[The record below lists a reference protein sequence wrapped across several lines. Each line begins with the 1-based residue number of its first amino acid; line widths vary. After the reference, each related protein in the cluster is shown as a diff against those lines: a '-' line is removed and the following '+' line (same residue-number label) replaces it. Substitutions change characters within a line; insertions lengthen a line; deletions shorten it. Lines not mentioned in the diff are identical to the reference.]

1 MKDELQACSFDN
13 NTGKLS
19 TFIKFSCSFSSWVE
33 TVWMDWG
40 GQLVAGLLGVEA
52 GQDAVIRRTLWNF
65 ADKIVAPYNFTVT
78 NFTDKV
84 SDWRNSLS
92 HAFVDEGLVVPISEG
107 ANGQT
112 TGNVLAGNNDS
123 LAFART
129 AEQVFATVYGTGS
142 ASKPGGFFPKG
153 ADGVIAKHFLKS

>member
-1 MKDELQACSFDN
+1 MDWTRSPLN
-13 NTGKLS
+13 W
-19 TFIKFSCSFSSWVE
+19 SWVALN
-33 TVWMDWG
+33 
-40 GQLVAGLLGVEA
+40 QLGHPLHLWISSLSDILIQIGLEEVGHLRS
-52 GQDAVIRRTLWNF
+52 DAVIRRTLWNF

-107 ANGQT
+107 ANGQM

-142 ASKPGGFFPKG
+142 ASKPGGFFPQG
-153 ADGVIAKHFLKS
+153 ADGIIAKHFLKS

>member
-1 MKDELQACSFDN
+1 MSYRHAHLTTILADLVLSSNFPVPSPHGWKLCGW
-13 NTGKLS
+13 TG
-19 TFIKFSCSFSSWVE
+19 
-33 TVWMDWG
+33 G

-142 ASKPGGFFPKG
+142 ASKPGGFFPQG